1 MIRERFLTVKGQ
13 TFDIQTLRA
22 DIESV
27 AHCFGEYL
35 SRVGAG
41 SGTKHRALGAVGKAL
56 QRARNTRGEALFGYA
71 RRVHEQSTGSGFP
84 ADAAVNLDAGL
95 KQLDDLLRRQAIPP
109 RAHPEILSAIE
120 YATYYDV
127 KRRFV
132 EFQHTWKR
140 YVQQHGEQLGLGKLS
155 EEQIPWFSRKKLAAK
170 GEQWEKASKEF
181 LATLKEPAP
190 ETDIDEE
197 D

>member
-1 MIRERFLTVKGQ
+1 MIRERFLTVKGP
-13 TFDIQTLRA
+13 TFDIQNLRA

-41 SGTKHRALGAVGKAL
+41 SGTKHRALGAVGRAL
-56 QRARNTRGEALFGYA
+56 QRARTTRGDALLGYA
-71 RRVHEQSTGSGFP
+71 RRVHEQTTGSGFP
-84 ADAAVNLDAGL
+84 ADAAVSLDAGL
-95 KQLDDLLRRQAIPP
+95 KRLDDLLRRREIPP
-109 RAHPEILSAIE
+109 RAHPDILSAIE

-132 EFQHTWKR
+132 EFQRAWKG
-140 YVQQHGEQLGLGKLS
+140 YVLQHAEQLGVGKLS
-155 EEQIPWFSRKKLAAK
+155 EGDIPWFSQRKLAEK
-170 GEQWEKASKEF
+170 GEQWEKAAKEF
-181 LATLKEPAP
+181 LATLTEAAP
-190 ETDIDEE
+190 DADIFEE